1 MNLIQIANGMG
12 TNMTFGDLPQYSMI
26 IEKVNEI
33 LPEAQAIT
41 VTTTGSDFLAIY
53 STLKQSQQNQLA
65 RVIENNTELRLEIV
79 TDIAFHE
86 ISERRREKQTFQ
98 NNVRVYLLIVAV
110 IVLGN
115 LFNAYTYHQAAVK
128 VIGQD
133 YNSSML
139 GVVKEAFQWYDKLLT
154 TKDPE
159 PK

>member
-12 TNMTFGDLPQYSMI
+12 TNMTFGDLPEYSLI

-33 LPEAQAIT
+33 LPEEKAIT
-41 VTTTGSDFLAIY
+41 VLTTGSDFLAIY
-53 STLKQSQQNQLA
+53 ATLKQSQQNHLA
-65 RVIENNTELRLEIV
+65 RVIENNIQLRLEIV

-86 ISERRREKQTFQ
+86 ISEHRREKLIFQ
-98 NNVRVYLLIVAV
+98 NNVRMYLIIVAV

-128 VIGQD
+128 VIGQN

-139 GVVKEAFQWYDKLLT
+139 GVVKEAFHWYDTMFTGK
-154 TKDPE
+154 
-159 PK
+159 

>member
-12 TNMTFGDLPQYSMI
+12 TNMSFGDLPEYSLI

-33 LPEAQAIT
+33 LPEEKAIT
-41 VTTTGSDFLAIY
+41 VTTTGSDFLTIY
-53 STLKQSQQNQLA
+53 GTLKQNQQNQLA
-65 RVIENNTELRLEIV
+65 RVIENNTQLRLEIV

-86 ISERRREKQTFQ
+86 MSEHRREKQIFQ
-98 NNVRVYLLIVAV
+98 NNVRIYLIIVAV

-139 GVVKEAFQWYDKLLT
+139 GVVKEAFQWYDKIFT
-154 TKDPE
+154 SKEET